1 MKKILFLA
9 FVAMLC
15 SQTID
20 AQRKDGNKR
29 TPEQMVER
37 LDKKLNLTDEQEKQ
51 IKYLYTDFFN
61 QKVAKEERKAK
72 KKELDSKI
80 ISLLTDEQK
89 AEFEKMKSDMQKKSR
104 K

>member
-29 TPEQMVER
+29 NER

-51 IKYLYTDFFN
+51 IKDLYTDFFN

>member
-9 FVAMLC
+9 FVVMLC

-20 AQRKDGNKR
+20 AQCNDGNKR
-29 TPEQMVER
+29 APEQMVER

-51 IKYLYTDFFN
+51 IKNLYTDFFS
-61 QKVAKEERKAK
+61 QKVTKAERKTK
-72 KKELDSKI
+72 KDELDSKI

-89 AEFEKMKSDMQKKSR
+89 AEYEKMKSEMQKKSR